1 MSLWKKQALNAM
13 AGFNTKLN
21 TGQASIVTRGTGD
34 KKEDEDDMNIE
45 TIEKDNIDN
54 SRSLVLNLDGS
65 TEYENVTEIHNER
78 QKNKKVEDKIDKK
91 RAQPVVTLNEC
102 SGDFDDPSEVSFK
115 FIASGKSK
123 HGVLVTND
131 GYFKWNKNQQSKAG
145 DRVHYTCSDKPS
157 SGCKARAI
165 VETKTVKLDHGEEVQ
180 RRLVSISSYEVT
192 KTPFN
197 FNLFIF
203 PHFQHHAQYHT
214 PDPTAII
221 AGEIMMSLRE
231 AVQKEPLANQG
242 NIYCLCIIQ
251 N

>member
-1 MSLWKKQALNAM
+1 MSLWRKQALNSM
-13 AGFNTKLN
+13 AGFNTKSN

-34 KKEDEDDMNIE
+34 NNEDDMN
-45 TIEKDNIDN
+45 IEKDNIDN

-65 TEYENVTEIHNER
+65 TEYENVTEIYNNES
-78 QKNKKVEDKIDKK
+78 QKNQKVEDKIDEK

-165 VETKTVKLDHGEEVQ
+165 VETKIVKLDHGEEVQ

-197 FNLFIF
+197 F
-203 PHFQHHAQYHT
+203 
-214 PDPTAII
+214 
-221 AGEIMMSLRE
+221 
-231 AVQKEPLANQG
+231 K
-242 NIYCLCIIQ
+242 
-251 N
+251 